1 VADDPTWDEA
11 HTAQPDGEATPSGA
25 ATPADG
31 APDPAAYVPYQP
43 PTRRQMREAEA
54 RAKAREN
61 GTYPLVQPPA
71 PDPRP
76 VPGAAAV
83 AAAQAAADAA
93 AAATAPPTPA
103 PEAPATSS
111 PLVEP
116 SAPAAQPVPPVAAS
130 DSHWADIAPARAASS
145 SPELPA
151 PAVVGA
157 PLASTGGEDMRR
169 PDDIPGSPVTVE
181 DLFSMDS
188 KQQWPLSQEVSP
200 TKRKR
205 RRFIWLWVLLGL
217 LAIGAGGAATVWVM
231 FEEQVRSVLGWE
243 IPNDYEGTG
252 NGEAV
257 TVTVVSGEIGSDI
270 ADSLAEAGVT
280 MTSDAFYDLLVSMAT
295 QPSFMPGTYQLQG
308 EMSAA
313 SALAALQDP
322 ANLVVSNVV
331 LPEGIILPAMLQRLS
346 DGTGVPLADFET
358 VAADYTSLGIPADA
372 PSAEGFLFPATY
384 SFEPGLTAQQILQT
398 LADRMTQSLDAAG
411 VAPDDRLRVLTFAAL
426 VQKESGSVED
436 MYKIARVFQNRLDT
450 GELLRSDASIAY
462 GTGNVDSINTTTEEQ
477 EDTSN
482 LYNTYALPG
491 LPIGPISAPG
501 DDAIDSVL
509 NPAEGSW
516 LFFCLVNPE
525 TGETKF
531 TNTYPEHLEAVAEL
545 AAWAEDYEAR
555 TGTPYNFD
563 GSRGDN

>member
-1 VADDPTWDEA
+1 MADDPTWDES
-11 HTAQPDGEATPSGA
+11 HTVQPDAEATPSGA
-25 ATPADG
+25 AAPADG
-31 APDPAAYVPYQP
+31 VPDPAAYVPYQP

-76 VPGAAAV
+76 VPGAAAA
-83 AAAQAAADAA
+83 AAAQAAAEAA
-93 AAATAPPTPA
+93 AAATAPVPPA
-103 PEAPATSS
+103 PAADATSS
-111 PLVEP
+111 SPVE
-116 SAPAAQPVPPVAAS
+116 PAAQAAPPVAAS
-130 DSHWADIAPARAASS
+130 EPVAADAAPKSSVSS
-145 SPELPA
+145 STQPPA

-157 PLASTGGEDMRR
+157 PLASTGGDDMRR
-169 PDDIPGSPVTVE
+169 PDDIPGSPATVE

-188 KQQWPLSQEVSP
+188 QQQWPLSQEATP
-200 TKRKR
+200 KKRKR

-217 LAIGAGGAATVWVM
+217 LAIGAGGAATVWVL

-252 NGEAV
+252 NGEAI

-280 MTSDAFYDLLVSMAT
+280 MTPDAFYDLLVSMAT
-295 QPSFMPGTYQLQG
+295 QPNFMPGTYQLQG

-322 ANLVVSNVV
+322 ANLVVSSVV

-346 DGTGVPLADFET
+346 DGTGVPLADFEA

-398 LADRMTQSLDAAG
+398 MADRMTQSLDAAG
-411 VAPDDRLRVLTFAAL
+411 VAPEDRLRVLTFAAL

-477 EDTSN
+477 QDTSN

-509 NPAEGSW
+509 NPADGSW

-555 TGTPYNFD
+555 TGSPYNFD